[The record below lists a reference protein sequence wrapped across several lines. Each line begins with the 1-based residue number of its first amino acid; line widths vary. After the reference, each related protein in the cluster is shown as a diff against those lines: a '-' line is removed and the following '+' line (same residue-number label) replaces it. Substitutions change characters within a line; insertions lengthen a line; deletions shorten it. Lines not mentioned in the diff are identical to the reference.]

1 MDVTLLAQIGS
12 GPAGDLLTSRTDNDA
27 DVVEFAFGPKQTLT
41 VFVKSPRC
49 WRCFAIGA
57 LSRLGGTVTRPGQV
71 GDNTP
76 TKQRRVLQASP
87 ELYGSQSGADS
98 EASIARLTR
107 ERDEA
112 LAQQTATS
120 EILLF
125 FPWVLCRNHAGC

>member
-1 MDVTLLAQIGS
+1 M
-12 GPAGDLLTSRTDNDA
+12 
-27 DVVEFAFGPKQTLT
+27 
-41 VFVKSPRC
+41 
-49 WRCFAIGA
+49 
-57 LSRLGGTVTRPGQV
+57 TRPGQV

-76 TKQRRVLQASP
+76 TKQRRVLQASR

-125 FPWVLCRNHAGC
+125 FPMGVMPQPCGVLMSITVSN